1 MERESEVW
9 LEVTV
14 TVDGEAAE
22 AVADLLS
29 QYAPGGVALETGP
42 AGFPNG
48 PVTVRAYLP
57 PHQDTPQVRRR
68 IEEGLWHL
76 RQIHPIP
83 PPIFRPVREEDWAEA
98 WKAHFRPLRVGRH
111 LLIKPTWQEAE
122 VSPEDV
128 VIELDPGMAFGT
140 GLHPTTRLCLEF
152 LEERLRPGMTVLDL
166 GTGSGILA
174 ITAARLGAAS
184 VLAVDTDPLAVRIAR
199 QNVEINGVADVVGV
213 RLGSL
218 AEADDQYDLVL
229 VNIVARVIIGM
240 ARAGLSRRLKPEG
253 ELLVT
258 GIVQGQEDEVAQA
271 LRQSGLV
278 LVEERRSGDWV
289 ALVGRRLPALA
300 RG

>member
-1 MERESEVW
+1 MERESRVW

-48 PVTVRAYLP
+48 PITVRAYLP
-57 PHQDTPQVRRR
+57 PHLDTPQVRRR

-76 RQIHPIP
+76 GQISPIP
-83 PPIFRPVREEDWAEA
+83 SPTFRPIREEDWAEA
-98 WKAHFRPLRVGRH
+98 WKTHFHPLRVGRR

-122 VSPEDV
+122 VTSEEV

-152 LEERLRPGMTVLDL
+152 LEERLRPGATVLDL

-174 ITAARLGAAS
+174 IAAARLGAAS

-199 QNVEINGVADVVGV
+199 QNVEINGVADVVSV

-218 AEADDQYDLVL
+218 AEAGDRYDLVL

-240 ARAGLSRRLKPEG
+240 ARAGLSRRLKPG
-253 ELLVT
+253 GDLVVT
-258 GIVQGQEDEVAQA
+258 GIVQGQEGEVAQA
-271 LRQSGLV
+271 LQQGGIS
-278 LVEERRSGDWV
+278 LVEKRRSGDWV
-289 ALVGRRLPALA
+289 ALIGKRSFPA
-300 RG
+300 